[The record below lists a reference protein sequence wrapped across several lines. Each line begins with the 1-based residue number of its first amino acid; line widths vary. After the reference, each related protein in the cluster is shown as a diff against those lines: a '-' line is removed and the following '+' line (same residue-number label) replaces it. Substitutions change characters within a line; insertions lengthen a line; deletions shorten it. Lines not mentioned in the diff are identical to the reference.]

1 MTPPKQP
8 EFVGIRLK
16 DLPEEII
23 DEYKLREKATA
34 DGWVYIW
41 IIKGMYELP
50 QSGALANELLEKR
63 LNAEENFQ
71 SKFMICNLCS

>member
-34 DGWVYIW
+34 DGWVYI
-41 IIKGMYELP
+41 
-50 QSGALANELLEKR
+50 
-63 LNAEENFQ
+63 
-71 SKFMICNLCS
+71 